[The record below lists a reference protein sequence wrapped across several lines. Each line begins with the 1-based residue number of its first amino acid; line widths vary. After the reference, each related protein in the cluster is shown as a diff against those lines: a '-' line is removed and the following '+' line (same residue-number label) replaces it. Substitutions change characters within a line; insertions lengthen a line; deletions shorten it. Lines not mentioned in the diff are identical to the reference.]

1 MGTVSIRDAPPRCV
15 AGEAAVTVAMDATKR
30 TLGQKSA
37 RCTGRSVMTGRS
49 RAARGF
55 VPHRL
60 RVPFHLVDREPA
72 SLARSY
78 ALEVAAHASASRP
91 R

>member
-37 RCTGRSVMTGRS
+37 RCTGCSLDARAVPCSAVSFRAVCAYRSTWS
-49 RAARGF
+49 IAN
-55 VPHRL
+55 L
-60 RVPFHLVDREPA
+60 
-72 SLARSY
+72 
-78 ALEVAAHASASRP
+78 P